1 VNDRPCGRDFRV
13 SSRAQISVSHPKRRF
28 PRLIPSAD
36 FGHINAKVRPQAK
49 MSECQVRNSFQ
60 ALEEDD
66 RDDDC
71 NNDVFIG
78 TVVGEAKKLSRPSA
92 MKFNVASVKKP
103 LASAV
108 KVVEAGNR
116 IFMGPKPGDNYI
128 ENISTGEKLAI
139 RVDRGTYVFD
149 VEFTNGEGGTIT
161 LDSGAGVNVW
171 PQEMLPDLPLL
182 AKEPGLRMTAANG
195 TPIANLGTKMVQFR
209 GVAPGFTRRA

>member
-1 VNDRPCGRDFRV
+1 VHRFPCLVPSADFRA
-13 SSRAQISVSHPKRRF
+13 SSRAQISAHHAQTKR
-28 PRLIPSAD
+28 
-36 FGHINAKVRPQAK
+36 GK
-49 MSECQVRNSFQ
+49 CQVRNSFQ
-60 ALEEDD
+60 ALEEAD

-71 NNDVFIG
+71 DDEVFVG
-78 TVVGEAKKLSRPSA
+78 TVVGEAKKLSRLSG

-116 IFMGPKPGDNYI
+116 ISMGPRPGDNFI
-128 ENISTGEKLAI
+128 ENLVTGEKLAI

-149 VEFTNGEGGTIT
+149 VEFANGEDGTIT

-171 PQEMLPDLPLL
+171 PQEMLPELPLM

-195 TPIANLGTKMVQFR
+195 TSIANLGTKLVQFR
-209 GVAPGFTRRA
+209 GIAPGFTGRA